1 MAKRVVVGMSGGV
14 DSSVAAYLLKEQSYE
29 VQCVFMKNWEDD
41 DDEFYCSSE
50 EDYSDAVQ
58 VCDLLDLPLHSVNFS
73 KEYRENVF
81 SYFLKEYKSGRTP
94 NPDVLCN
101 KEIKFKFFMEYALKL
116 GADSIATGHYA
127 RINKSTDG
135 FQLLKGIDNN
145 KDQSY
150 FLYLLGQKE
159 LSKTLFPIGEM
170 TKSEVRELANKI
182 NLPNSDKKDS
192 TGICFIGERDFK
204 AFLKQYLPAKP
215 GNIITTG
222 NDVVGQHDGLMYYTF
237 GQRKGIGVGG
247 GHGKTEE
254 PWYVIEKDLDNNNL
268 VIGQGHDHPGLY
280 SKNIKAGQL
289 HWITTEP
296 SKIPLD
302 CTAKIR
308 YRQKD
313 QACTITTIENGIAN
327 IKFTENQFAPTPG
340 QSVVFYDGEQCLGGG
355 IIEQVENAQ

>member
-150 FLYLLGQKE
+150 FLYLLGQNE
-159 LSKTLFPIGEM
+159 LSKSIFPLGSM
-170 TKSEVRELANKI
+170 TKTEVRKI
-182 NLPNSDKKDS
+182 AEKQNFPNSNKKDS

-204 AFLKQYLPAKP
+204 AFLQQYLPAQP
-215 GNIITTG
+215 GNIITTKG
-222 NDVVGQHDGLMYYTF
+222 NIVGQHDGLMYYTL

-247 GHGKTEE
+247 GHGTTEE
-254 PWYVIEKDLDNNNL
+254 PWYVVKKDLDKNNL

-280 SKNIKAGQL
+280 SKNIQAGQL

-313 QACTITTIENGIAN
+313 QACTITPIENGIAN

>member
-1 MAKRVVVGMSGGV
+1 MAKRVIVGMSGGV
-14 DSSVAAYLLKEQSYE
+14 DSSVAAYLLQEQGYE
-29 VQCVFMKNWEDD
+29 VQCVFMKNWEDE

-81 SYFLKEYKSGRTP
+81 KYFLTEYKSGRTP

-101 KEIKFKFFMEYALKL
+101 KEIKFKFFLEYALKL
-116 GADSIATGHYA
+116 GAEAIATGHYA
-127 RINKSTDG
+127 RIFTSAG
-135 FQLLKGIDNN
+135 GIQLLKGIDKN

-150 FLYLLGQKE
+150 FLHLLGQNE
-159 LSKTLFPIGEM
+159 LSKSIFPLGKM
-170 TKSEVRELANKI
+170 TKTEVRKI
-182 NLPNSDKKDS
+182 AREQNFLNSDKKDS

-204 AFLKQYLPAKP
+204 AFLQQYLPTQP
-215 GNIITTG
+215 GDIITTEG
-222 NDVVGQHDGLMYYTF
+222 KFVGQHDGLMYYTL

-247 GHGKTEE
+247 GHGTTEE
-254 PWYVIEKDLDNNNL
+254 PWYVVKKDLDNNNL
-268 VIGQGHDHPGLY
+268 IIGQGHNHPGLY
-280 SKNIKAGQL
+280 SKILKAGQL
-289 HWITTEP
+289 HWITFAP
-296 SKIPLD
+296 SKIPFE

-313 QACTITTIENGIAN
+313 QNCIIIAIENGIAN
-327 IKFTENQFAPTPG
+327 IIFTENQFAPTPG

-355 IIEQVENAQ
+355 IIETI